1 MKKIFLILGVVAVF
15 TMTACGP
22 TTEDAIAHND
32 VIVGDQKEMLELED
46 DLITAISDDGD
57 LGAIEDAYDDYVDFF
72 EKTIKKYDDMD
83 AFDEPDTFRKA
94 MMDLLKTFEDV
105 AKGEYRDLI
114 DIFSKDAEDLTEQDF
129 EDWDT
134 LIEDIDDKEGEANDD
149 FLDAQ
154 KKFAGEYEFELVSD

>member
-46 DLITAISDDGD
+46 DLIVAISDDGS
-57 LGAIEDAYDDYVDFF
+57 LSAIENAYEDYVEFL
-72 EKTIKKYDDMD
+72 EETIKKYEDMD

-94 MMDLLKTFEDV
+94 MMDLLNAFEDV

-114 DIFSKDAEDLTEQDF
+114 DIFSKDAEDITEQDF

-134 LIEDIDDKEGEANDD
+134 LIEDIDDKEGKANDD